1 MILAYNITKL
11 YNKHIKQTMGIK
23 KMATVTLY
31 HTSYQPITKIEK
43 DSITHRFDDVL
54 FFAYQPYTPNVGT
67 QHLYE
72 VEVDE
77 SELVTVYNLSDDPI
91 AFKEI
96 KDEMEFGFDTPI
108 TDDQAFDILTSKHD
122 KTWIEMI
129 ADVHYDGDIDM
140 AWSLIDFE
148 KRADF
153 SWTLQRIQAQTAKRD
168 GFLGAIS
175 EDEQGEV
182 VMIPMFEKEHL
193 LTYKGEW

>member
-1 MILAYNITKL
+1 
-11 YNKHIKQTMGIK
+11 
-23 KMATVTLY
+23 MATVTLY

-43 DSITHRFDDVL
+43 GNINHRFDDVL
-54 FFAYQPYTPNVGT
+54 FFAYQPYTPNIDT

-77 SELVTVYNLSDDPI
+77 SELVTVYNLPDDPI
-91 AFKEI
+91 AIKEI
-96 KDEMEFGFDTPI
+96 KYEMEFGFDTPI
-108 TDDQAFDILTSKHD
+108 TDEQAFDVLTSKYD
-122 KTWIEMI
+122 DTWIEMI
-129 ADVHYDGDIDM
+129 ADVHYEGDTDVAWYKID
-140 AWSLIDFE
+140 AE

-153 SWTLQRIQAQTAKRD
+153 YWALQRIQAQTAKRY

-182 VMIPMFEKEHL
+182 VMIPMFQKEQL

>member
-1 MILAYNITKL
+1 
-11 YNKHIKQTMGIK
+11 
-23 KMATVTLY
+23 MATVTLY
-31 HTSYQPITKIEK
+31 HTSYQHITKIEK
-43 DSITHRFDDVL
+43 SNINHRFGDVL
-54 FFAYQPYTPNVGT
+54 FFAYQPYTPNIGT

-77 SELVTVYNLSDDPI
+77 SGLVTVYNLSADPI
-91 AFKEI
+91 AIKEI
-96 KDEMEFGFDTPI
+96 KYEMEFGFDTPI
-108 TDDQAFDILTSKHD
+108 ADDQAFDVLTSKYD
-122 KTWIEMI
+122 DTWIEMI
-129 ADVHYDGDIDM
+129 ADVHYDGDTDVAWYKID
-140 AWSLIDFE
+140 AE
-148 KRADF
+148 KRADL